1 MFSGDLEVNSFLV
14 SMYFV
19 EFKLLKRKMAKRISE
34 LFSRFFSVVVG
45 DSLVGS
51 QMGFHK
57 PPAHVGSFVLLECR
71 CYNPTGKMFF

>member
-1 MFSGDLEVNSFLV
+1 
-14 SMYFV
+14 
-19 EFKLLKRKMAKRISE
+19 MAKRISE

-45 DSLVGS
+45 DSSVGS

-71 CYNPTGKMFF
+71 CYNPTGKMFFWVAEVSLLRTPVDLAWHLEASQE